1 VSEGNNPTGTA
12 RRRSTGEIES
22 ALTEML
28 IGPEEQPAGES
39 SEEEQLQ
46 ADSNDEGQ
54 EVEAELADDLV
65 TDEEETYEDEEFDDE
80 QPESDVRLFSVVV
93 DGESHDVPLDELIGG
108 YQRGSSFT
116 QKSQQLAEERKGF
129 ESDLY
134 ALQQERQ
141 TYSQVLQ
148 QLQQQMESARTPAN
162 FDWDALE
169 RQDPVQWLKLKELER
184 QRASEIQAVQEE
196 QMRMQEMKVEQN
208 DRNLQERLAS
218 ERILMLEKIPEWQ
231 DSDVEAE
238 EQRKLVEFGKTLGF
252 SDEELNT
259 VYDHRALVALHKAWK
274 FDELMNGDKVQTAKS
289 KIGSVKSGNRETARR
304 TRSRKQ
310 KAQRAKLKE
319 TGKVDDAAAI
329 FADMLAE

>member
-22 ALTEML
+22 AFTEML
-28 IGPEEQPAGES
+28 IGPEEQPAEES

-46 ADSNDEGQ
+46 TDSDDDGQ
-54 EVEAELADDLV
+54 EYEAELADDSV
-65 TDEEETYEDEEFDDE
+65 TDEEEAYEDEEFDDE
-80 QPESDVRLFSVVV
+80 QSEGEVRLFSVVV
-93 DGESHDVPLDELIGG
+93 DGESHEVPLDELIGG

-116 QKSQQLAEERKGF
+116 KKSQQLAEERKDF
-129 ESDLY
+129 DSERQ

-141 TYSQVLQ
+141 TYSEVLQ
-148 QLQQQMESARTPAN
+148 TLQQQMEAARTPAN

-184 QRASEIQAVQEE
+184 QRAGEIQAVQAE
-196 QMRMQEMKVEQN
+196 QMRMQEVAAEQHSR
-208 DRNLQERLAS
+208 DLQERLAS

-238 EQRKLVEFGKTLGF
+238 EQRKLAEFGKTLGF
-252 SDEELNT
+252 SDDELNT
-259 VYDHRALVALHKAWK
+259 VYDHRALVALYKAWK

-310 KAQRAKLKE
+310 KAQRARLKE

-329 FADMLAE
+329 FSQILAE

>member
-1 VSEGNNPTGTA
+1 MSEGNNPTGTA
-12 RRRSTGEIES
+12 RRRSTSEIES

-28 IGPEEQPAGES
+28 IGPEEQPAEES
-39 SEEEQLQ
+39 SEEEQLR
-46 ADSNDEGQ
+46 ADSDDDGQ
-54 EVEAELADDLV
+54 EYEAELADNSV
-65 TDEEETYEDEEFDDE
+65 TDEEEAYENEESDDE
-80 QPESDVRLFSVVV
+80 QSEGEVRLFSIVV
-93 DGESHDVPLDELIGG
+93 DGESHEVPLDELIGG

-129 ESDLY
+129 DSERH

-148 QLQQQMESARTPAN
+148 TLQQQMESARTPAN

-184 QRASEIQAVQEE
+184 QRASEIQAVQAE
-196 QMRMQEMKVEQN
+196 QMRMQEVTAEQQA
-208 DRNLQERLAS
+208 RNLQEHLAS

-231 DSDVEAE
+231 DSDIEAE
-238 EQRKLVEFGKTLGF
+238 EQRKLFEYGRTKGL
-252 SDEELNT
+252 SDDELNT
-259 VYDHRALVALHKAWK
+259 VYDHRYLVILNEARQ
-274 FDELMNGDKVQTAKS
+274 FNELMNGEKVQTAKS
-289 KIGSVKSGNRETARR
+289 KIGSVKGGNRETVRH

-319 TGKVDDAAAI
+319 TGKVEDAAAL
-329 FADMLAE
+329 FGQMLAD